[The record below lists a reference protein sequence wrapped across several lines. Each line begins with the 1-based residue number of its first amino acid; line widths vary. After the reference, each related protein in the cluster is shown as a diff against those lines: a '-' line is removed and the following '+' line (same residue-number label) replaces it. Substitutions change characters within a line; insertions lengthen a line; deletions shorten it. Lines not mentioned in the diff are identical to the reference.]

1 MNKKSILVVDDDYVI
16 STGFSEIL
24 TNHGFLVK
32 TAATGSEAL
41 KTLETEEVDLILLDI
56 QLPDAQGTALLEQ
69 IQEIK
74 PETRTI
80 MVTGYATLENATEAL
95 NFGAD
100 DYLLKPVNP
109 IDLLH
114 AVKHAPV
121 SYTHLRA
128 HETRH

>member
-1 MNKKSILVVDDDYVI
+1 MSKKSILVVDDDYVI
-16 STGFSEIL
+16 LTGFSEIL
-24 TNHGFLVK
+24 TNRGFLVK
-32 TAATGSEAL
+32 TAATGSAAL

-56 QLPDAQGTALLEQ
+56 QLPDAQGTALLGQ

-74 PETRTI
+74 PETKTI

-109 IDLLH
+109 LDLLH
-114 AVKHAPV
+114 AVEHA
-121 SYTHLRA
+121 L
-128 HETRH
+128 TR